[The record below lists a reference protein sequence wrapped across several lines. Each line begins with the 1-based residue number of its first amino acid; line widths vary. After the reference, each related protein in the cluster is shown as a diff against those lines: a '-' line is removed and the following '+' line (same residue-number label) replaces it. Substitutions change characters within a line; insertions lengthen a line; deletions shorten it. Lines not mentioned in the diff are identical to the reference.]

1 MAMFQYRAVTAGG
14 VMTSGQLDAPSQRE
28 ALTKLRGQ
36 GVAPLEI
43 KAARG
48 AATES
53 SGARVREPNAKGRA
67 AITKAIGELAVLLG
81 AGLSLDRALALTIE
95 NIEHKPTRAE
105 IGLLLGDVREG
116 MSLAR
121 AMAAR
126 PGQFPP
132 MAQAMVEAGE
142 ANGQL
147 PQALHRLAD
156 TRERSEA
163 LRQLVGTSMIYPTM
177 LVLLAVGVILMMLL
191 FVVPQFETA
200 FAGAPGQLPA
210 ATVAVMG
217 ASRFLRDYGWFV
229 LGGVVAC
236 GFLVRAALR
245 QPGVRATT
253 DRLLMRVPQIGPLIV
268 NAQTAQFARTLSV
281 LVEGGV
287 ALPQAMA
294 MAQRSLTNAYLA
306 EAVGK
311 VAASMKEGGGLSGP
325 LAAAGVFPR
334 LVLGF
339 FRTGEETSQLGLMLG
354 RLADVLDAD
363 VRLRIQRVIA
373 WAVPLITIVLGAAVA
388 GIIAAVMTAIL
399 GFNDLATGT

>member
-1 MAMFQYRAVTAGG
+1 
-14 VMTSGQLDAPSQRE
+14 
-28 ALTKLRGQ
+28 
-36 GVAPLEI
+36 
-43 KAARG
+43 
-48 AATES
+48 
-53 SGARVREPNAKGRA
+53 
-67 AITKAIGELAVLLG
+67 VLLG
-81 AGLSLDRALALTIE
+81 AGLSLDRALALAIE

-105 IGLLLGDVREG
+105 VGLLLGDVREG

-147 PQALHRLAD
+147 PQALQRLAD

-163 LRQLVGTSMIYPTM
+163 LRQLVGTSMIYPIM

-200 FAGAPGQLPA
+200 FASAPGQLPP
-210 ATVAVMG
+210 ATVAVMA
-217 ASRFLRDYGWFV
+217 ASSFLRDYGWF
-229 LGGVVAC
+229 LLAGLVAV
-236 GFLVRAALR
+236 GFLIRASLR
-245 QPGVRATT
+245 QPGVRAAT
-253 DRLLMRVPQIGPLIV
+253 DRMLMRLPQIGPLIV

-306 EAVGK
+306 DAVAK

>member
-1 MAMFQYRAVTAGG
+1 MFQYRAVTAGG
-14 VMTSGQLDAPSQRE
+14 AMTAGQLDAPSRSE
-28 ALTKLRGQ
+28 AISRLRGQ

-43 KAARG
+43 AP
-48 AATES
+48 
-53 SGARVREPNAKGRA
+53 ARVTPARSGRPA
-67 AITKAIGELAVLLG
+67 QAGSRGRIATTKAIAELGVLLG

-95 NIEHKPTRAE
+95 NVEHKPTRDD
-105 IGLLLGDVREG
+105 IGLLLADVREG
-116 MSLAR
+116 QSLAR

-126 PGQFPP
+126 PQMFPA

-142 ANGQL
+142 ANGRL
-147 PQALHRLAD
+147 PEALQRLAE

-163 LRQLVGTSMIYPTM
+163 LRQLVGTSMIYPVM

-200 FAGAPGQLPA
+200 FANAPGQLPA
-210 ATVAVMG
+210 ATMAVMG
-217 ASRFLRDYGWFV
+217 ASHFLQANGWWLLAGLGV
-229 LGGVVAC
+229 LALV
-236 GFLVRAALR
+236 VRALLR
-245 QPGVRATT
+245 QPGVRAAT
-253 DRLLMRVPQIGPLIV
+253 DRMLLRLPQIGPLIV
-268 NAQTAQFARTLSV
+268 HAETAQFARTLSV

-294 MAQRSLTNAYLA
+294 MAQRSLSNAGLA
-306 EAVGK
+306 TAVGD
-311 VAASMKEGGGLSGP
+311 VAASMKEGGGLSAP
-325 LAAAGVFPR
+325 LAATGMFPR
-334 LVLGF
+334 LVIGF

-373 WAVPLITIVLGAAVA
+373 WAVPAITILLGAAVA
-388 GIIAAVMTAIL
+388 GIIGAVMSAIL